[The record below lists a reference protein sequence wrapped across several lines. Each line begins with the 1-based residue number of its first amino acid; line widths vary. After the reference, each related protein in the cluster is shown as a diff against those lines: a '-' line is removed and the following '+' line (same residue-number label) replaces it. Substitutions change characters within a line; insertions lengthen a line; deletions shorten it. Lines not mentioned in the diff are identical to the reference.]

1 MLRIVDR
8 FWGGARH
15 LHGDPQAEAH
25 QDAVCIPFDRSKYI
39 ADDHIWGIFSADG
52 SPIEAALYRR
62 GDPAQQVS
70 GGKSFNGL
78 PLDRADPNFNYVYLG
93 PFMQHYGHF
102 ITATLARGW
111 YPFRNPSKH
120 TKYVLHSEDAID
132 RVFSY
137 SYAATCLERIGLHR
151 DNVVRFT
158 TPTRIDELIVPQP
171 AFEEQ
176 HFERDLFGD
185 MCRHIGAP
193 FRAEQRSSQPLYL
206 SKQRLPAGVGKFI
219 NEDILVRHFDVEGFL
234 IVYPELLSLPQQIEL
249 FNRHAYVVGSGS
261 GLHTSVFC
269 ATPPE
274 LFSLSLS
281 EGVNSNFLLVD
292 RVSKT
297 TTVHLLPKAGTRWQH
312 YPDHI
317 DFFISFMRSPETF
330 PERAPGDSVGGF
342 MSSAEI
348 IEPDQF
354 ASDIVALLR
363 SRGAFS

>member
-1 MLRIVDR
+1 MLRIADSI
-8 FWGGARH
+8 WGGARH
-15 LHGDPQAEAH
+15 LHGDPEAEAH
-25 QDAVCIPFDRSKYI
+25 QDAIYVPFDSSKYI
-39 ADDHIWGIFSADG
+39 ADDQVWGIFAADG
-52 SPIEAALYRR
+52 TPIEAAIYRR
-62 GDPAQQVS
+62 NDPAQQVS
-70 GGKSFNGL
+70 GGKAFHGSRL
-78 PLDRADPNFNYVYLG
+78 HRADPRFTYVYLG

-111 YPFRNPSKH
+111 YPFRHPSQG
-120 TKYVLHSEDAID
+120 TRYVVHSEDEID
-132 RVFSY
+132 RLFSY

-158 TPTRIDELIVPQP
+158 NPTRIGRLIVPQP

-176 HFERDLFGD
+176 HFERNVFGD

-193 FRAEQRSSQPLYL
+193 FKSEQRSAQPLYL
-206 SKQRLPAGVGKFI
+206 SKQKLPAGVGKFI
-219 NEDILVRHFDVEGFL
+219 NEDILVHHFEAAGFL
-234 IVYPELLSLPQQIEL
+234 IVYPELLPLARQIEL
-249 FNRHAYVVGSGS
+249 FNKHAYVVGSGS

-297 TTVHLLPKAGTRWQH
+297 TTVHLLPEAGTRWQH
-312 YPDHI
+312 HPNHVDS
-317 DFFISFMRSPETF
+317 FISFMRSPETF
-330 PERAPGDSVGGF
+330 PGTAMGDGVGGF
-342 MSSAEI
+342 VSLAEI

-354 ASDIVALLR
+354 ASDIISLLR
-363 SRGAFS
+363 SRGAFC